1 MYLVKQMKIG
11 QKEQQLFLD
20 IHDLIFVD
28 MAYLLNNVY
37 IKDDGTSYHEVYV
50 RNILRDLEKQE
61 YIKIYNIVNDEH
73 VRSYK
78 RVFTLDRNGVEEV
91 KALLGD
97 SHWDNRWTE
106 RTPTYIYHALRG
118 AHIKASFEAKKEEN
132 VAELLDYNSFVSERN
147 SFFQYGKGKMD
158 VIRPD
163 GTLIFSTREADISK
177 VVYVP
182 YFIEV
187 ERSRQMRSV
196 SCNKLKRFDAYAK
209 EKAYKEH
216 ERLERDISGNVRVL
230 FISEAEG
237 EMNNL
242 IKHTEGVPTTNLNA
256 VLYTTYEQVITNPY
270 GAIWRVKGKPDSL
283 VCLTDK
289 IK

>member
-78 RVFTLDRNGVEEV
+78 RVFTLDRKGVEEV
-91 KALLGD
+91 EALLGD

-106 RTPTYIYHALRG
+106 RTPTYIYHALR
-118 AHIKASFEAKKEEN
+118 ASHIKAAFEAKRKENNSEK
-132 VAELLDYNSFVSERN
+132 LDYTSFVSERN
-147 SFFQYGKGKMD
+147 SFLQYGEGKKD

-163 GTLIFSTREADISK
+163 GTLIFSTREEDISK
-177 VVYVP
+177 IIHVP

-196 SCNKLKRFDAYAK
+196 SCNKLRRFDAYAR
-209 EKAYKEH
+209 EKAYKQH
-216 ERLERDISGNVRVL
+216 ERLEHDIAGGVRVL

-242 IKHTEGVPTTNLNA
+242 IKHTEGVATTHLNA
-256 VLYTTYEQVITNPY
+256 VLYTTYEQVTTNPY
-270 GAIWRVKGKPDSL
+270 GAIWRVKDKPDSL
-283 VCLTDK
+283 VSLTDK
-289 IK
+289 I